1 MAGTAILGVIL
12 AGGRSLRMGTDKAL
26 MPIEGMPLVARVAR
40 RFAPQVARLIV
51 NANGEAGRFAALGL
65 LVVGDSG
72 TGEPDFEHA
81 GPLAGIAVAL
91 AFAQRA
97 GFLHV
102 ATVPVDA
109 PLLPLD
115 LVARLAAGAE
125 NEVALA
131 AGPDGMEPLFALWP
145 ATLAPVVA
153 AAMTGGERAVW
164 RFVQR
169 LPHRLV
175 SFTFERGEPSPFLN
189 LNTPADAATF
199 ARRTKRPPAA
209 P

>member
-12 AGGRSLRMGTDKAL
+12 AGGRSMRMGTDKAL
-26 MPIEGMPLVARVAR
+26 MPIEGMPLVARVAHR
-40 RFAPQVARLIV
+40 LAPQVARLVV
-51 NANGEAGRFAALGL
+51 NANGEAARFADCGA
-65 LVVGDSG
+65 
-72 TGEPDFEHA
+72 GEPGFEHA
-81 GPLAGIAVAL
+81 GPLAGIAAAL
-91 AFAQRA
+91 AFAQHA

-115 LVARLAAGAE
+115 LVARLAAGAA
-125 NEVALA
+125 NEVAVA
-131 AGPDGMEPLFALWP
+131 AGPNGMEPLFALWP
-145 ATLAPVVA
+145 ATFAPGVA
-153 AAMTGGERAVW
+153 AAIAGGERAV
-164 RFVQR
+164 RRLVQR

-175 SFTFERGEPSPFLN
+175 SFTFEAGEPSPFLN

-199 ARRTKRPPAA
+199 ARSTIGPPSM